1 MFGDAAVCP
10 NGPGQ
15 INQLRQP
22 VVAGADTPSASGMWQ
37 AAADGGVFTCG
48 SATFFGSAGSLH
60 LNRPIVG
67 MAATSDGDGYWL
79 VASDGGIFSYGD
91 ASYFGSMG
99 GQSLNAPIVGMAPT
113 PDGKGYWLV
122 ASDGGVFSFGDASY
136 FGSMGGQSL
145 NAPIVAIAVNHDD
158 GGYWLA
164 GADGG
169 VFAFGDA
176 TFFGSE
182 AGVPLNAPVTSMAAT
197 PDSQG
202 YWLAGADGGV
212 FTFGDAGYFGSLAV
226 PSCSPGGS
234 EGGTTVANPGIGIM
248 PTPDGRGYVLLFA
261 PPAVDALQPG
271 YSGYTLA
278 QREWL
283 VFGTICSAAQNSVLE
298 QAVWYLQVGTAVD
311 PGDTSGYAA
320 AMTDMEQI
328 QSVPE
333 MGASPGQIAMLCA
346 DIPAVDRFFG
356 LSPLYG
362 ACIG

>member
-1 MFGDAAVCP
+1 
-10 NGPGQ
+10 
-15 INQLRQP
+15 
-22 VVAGADTPSASGMWQ
+22 MWQ

-67 MAATSDGDGYWL
+67 MAATPDGDGYWL
-79 VASDGGIFSYGD
+79 VASDGGIFSY
-91 ASYFGSMG
+91 
-99 GQSLNAPIVGMAPT
+99 
-113 PDGKGYWLV
+113 
-122 ASDGGVFSFGDASY
+122 GDASY

-182 AGVPLNAPVTSMAAT
+182 AGVPLNAPVTSMAAA
-197 PDSQG
+197 PDSLG

-234 EGGTTVANPGIGIM
+234 EGGTAVANPGIMIM

-261 PPAVDALQPG
+261 PPAVNALQPG

-311 PGDTSGYAA
+311 PRDTSGYAA
-320 AMTDMEQI
+320 AMTEMEQI

-333 MGASPGQIAMLCA
+333 MGARPGQIAMLCA
-346 DIPAVDRFFG
+346 DIPVVDRFFG

-362 ACIG
+362 ACIV